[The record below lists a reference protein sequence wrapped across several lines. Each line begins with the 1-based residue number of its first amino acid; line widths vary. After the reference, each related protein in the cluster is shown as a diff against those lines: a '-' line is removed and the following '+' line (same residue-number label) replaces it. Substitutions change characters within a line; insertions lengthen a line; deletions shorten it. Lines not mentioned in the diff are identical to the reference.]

1 MFGKLGAYFSN
12 NFKREDDDIYDDE
25 NYAEDYELED
35 EEYGYSETQR
45 EEVRKPSIFNMGMAK
60 SKQTRTI
67 DPNTVRMQIFKPAEY
82 DDSRE
87 IINLLKRNES
97 VVLNLEFVSKEDGR
111 RIVDTVSGGITALD
125 GQIVKVTNSIFIAVP
140 KNYQIEGGFEKRRG
154 KMLTPEDIDKQQ
166 FSKQF
171 KGYAVEEVDDF
182 LEELTNDYEVLML
195 ANKKQEDKI
204 KELEAKIDGLSTNT
218 NVLQE
223 TLLIAKQTAD
233 EMRRRA
239 EEEAN
244 MIVGEAKKMLEDRA
258 GNIDQIIEEKQN
270 TLKFLQNEI
279 ETYKAKAERMLIEQL
294 EVLKKIEE
302 QQQN

>member
-1 MFGKLGAYFSN
+1 
-12 NFKREDDDIYDDE
+12 
-25 NYAEDYELED
+25 
-35 EEYGYSETQR
+35 
-45 EEVRKPSIFNMGMAK
+45 
-60 SKQTRTI
+60 
-67 DPNTVRMQIFKPAEY
+67 
-82 DDSRE
+82 
-87 IINLLKRNES
+87 
-97 VVLNLEFVSKEDGR
+97 
-111 RIVDTVSGGITALD
+111 
-125 GQIVKVTNSIFIAVP
+125 
-140 KNYQIEGGFEKRRG
+140 
-154 KMLTPEDIDKQQ
+154 MLTPEDIDKQQ

-279 ETYKAKAERMLIEQL
+279 ETYKAKAERILIEQL

>member
-1 MFGKLGAYFSN
+1 M
-12 NFKREDDDIYDDE
+12 I
-25 NYAEDYELED
+25 
-35 EEYGYSETQR
+35 
-45 EEVRKPSIFNMGMAK
+45 
-60 SKQTRTI
+60 
-67 DPNTVRMQIFKPAEY
+67 
-82 DDSRE
+82 
-87 IINLLKRNES
+87 
-97 VVLNLEFVSKEDGR
+97 
-111 RIVDTVSGGITALD
+111 
-125 GQIVKVTNSIFIAVP
+125 
-140 KNYQIEGGFEKRRG
+140 
-154 KMLTPEDIDKQQ
+154 TPEDIDKQQ

>member
-25 NYAEDYELED
+25 NYAEGYELED

-45 EEVRKPSIFNMGMAK
+45 EEVRKPSIFNMGMAR

-140 KNYQIEGGFEKRRG
+140 KNYQIEGGFEKRR
-154 KMLTPEDIDKQQ
+154 KSY
-166 FSKQF
+166 F
-171 KGYAVEEVDDF
+171 
-182 LEELTNDYEVLML
+182 N
-195 ANKKQEDKI
+195 
-204 KELEAKIDGLSTNT
+204 
-218 NVLQE
+218 
-223 TLLIAKQTAD
+223 
-233 EMRRRA
+233 
-239 EEEAN
+239 
-244 MIVGEAKKMLEDRA
+244 
-258 GNIDQIIEEKQN
+258 
-270 TLKFLQNEI
+270 
-279 ETYKAKAERMLIEQL
+279 
-294 EVLKKIEE
+294 
-302 QQQN
+302 

>member
-1 MFGKLGAYFSN
+1 
-12 NFKREDDDIYDDE
+12 
-25 NYAEDYELED
+25 
-35 EEYGYSETQR
+35 
-45 EEVRKPSIFNMGMAK
+45 
-60 SKQTRTI
+60 
-67 DPNTVRMQIFKPAEY
+67 
-82 DDSRE
+82 
-87 IINLLKRNES
+87 
-97 VVLNLEFVSKEDGR
+97 
-111 RIVDTVSGGITALD
+111 
-125 GQIVKVTNSIFIAVP
+125 
-140 KNYQIEGGFEKRRG
+140 
-154 KMLTPEDIDKQQ
+154 MLTPEDIDKQQ

-223 TLLIAKQTAD
+223 TLLIAKHTAD

>member
-1 MFGKLGAYFSN
+1 
-12 NFKREDDDIYDDE
+12 
-25 NYAEDYELED
+25 
-35 EEYGYSETQR
+35 
-45 EEVRKPSIFNMGMAK
+45 
-60 SKQTRTI
+60 
-67 DPNTVRMQIFKPAEY
+67 
-82 DDSRE
+82 
-87 IINLLKRNES
+87 
-97 VVLNLEFVSKEDGR
+97 
-111 RIVDTVSGGITALD
+111 
-125 GQIVKVTNSIFIAVP
+125 
-140 KNYQIEGGFEKRRG
+140 
-154 KMLTPEDIDKQQ
+154 MLTPEDIDKQQ

-270 TLKFLQNEI
+270 TLKFLQSEI

>member
-45 EEVRKPSIFNMGMAK
+45 EEVRKPSIFNMGMAR

-67 DPNTVRMQIFKPAEY
+67 DPNAVRMQIFKPAEY

-140 KNYQIEGGFEKRRG
+140 KNYQIEGGFEKRR
-154 KMLTPEDIDKQQ
+154 KSY
-166 FSKQF
+166 F
-171 KGYAVEEVDDF
+171 
-182 LEELTNDYEVLML
+182 N
-195 ANKKQEDKI
+195 
-204 KELEAKIDGLSTNT
+204 
-218 NVLQE
+218 
-223 TLLIAKQTAD
+223 
-233 EMRRRA
+233 
-239 EEEAN
+239 
-244 MIVGEAKKMLEDRA
+244 
-258 GNIDQIIEEKQN
+258 
-270 TLKFLQNEI
+270 
-279 ETYKAKAERMLIEQL
+279 
-294 EVLKKIEE
+294 
-302 QQQN
+302 

>member
-12 NFKREDDDIYDDE
+12 NFRREDDDIYDDE

-45 EEVRKPSIFNMGMAK
+45 EEVRKPSIFNMGMAR

-67 DPNTVRMQIFKPAEY
+67 DPNTVSMQIFKPAEY

-140 KNYQIEGGFEKRRG
+140 KNYQIEGGFEKRR
-154 KMLTPEDIDKQQ
+154 KSY
-166 FSKQF
+166 F
-171 KGYAVEEVDDF
+171 
-182 LEELTNDYEVLML
+182 N
-195 ANKKQEDKI
+195 
-204 KELEAKIDGLSTNT
+204 
-218 NVLQE
+218 
-223 TLLIAKQTAD
+223 
-233 EMRRRA
+233 
-239 EEEAN
+239 
-244 MIVGEAKKMLEDRA
+244 
-258 GNIDQIIEEKQN
+258 
-270 TLKFLQNEI
+270 
-279 ETYKAKAERMLIEQL
+279 
-294 EVLKKIEE
+294 
-302 QQQN
+302 

>member
-45 EEVRKPSIFNMGMAK
+45 EEVRKPSIFNMGMAR

-67 DPNTVRMQIFKPAEY
+67 DPNTVRMQIFKSAEY

-140 KNYQIEGGFEKRRG
+140 KNYQIEGGFEKRR
-154 KMLTPEDIDKQQ
+154 KSY
-166 FSKQF
+166 F
-171 KGYAVEEVDDF
+171 
-182 LEELTNDYEVLML
+182 N
-195 ANKKQEDKI
+195 
-204 KELEAKIDGLSTNT
+204 
-218 NVLQE
+218 
-223 TLLIAKQTAD
+223 
-233 EMRRRA
+233 
-239 EEEAN
+239 
-244 MIVGEAKKMLEDRA
+244 
-258 GNIDQIIEEKQN
+258 
-270 TLKFLQNEI
+270 
-279 ETYKAKAERMLIEQL
+279 
-294 EVLKKIEE
+294 
-302 QQQN
+302 

>member
-1 MFGKLGAYFSN
+1 
-12 NFKREDDDIYDDE
+12 
-25 NYAEDYELED
+25 
-35 EEYGYSETQR
+35 
-45 EEVRKPSIFNMGMAK
+45 
-60 SKQTRTI
+60 
-67 DPNTVRMQIFKPAEY
+67 
-82 DDSRE
+82 
-87 IINLLKRNES
+87 
-97 VVLNLEFVSKEDGR
+97 
-111 RIVDTVSGGITALD
+111 
-125 GQIVKVTNSIFIAVP
+125 
-140 KNYQIEGGFEKRRG
+140 
-154 KMLTPEDIDKQQ
+154 MLTPEDIDRQQ

-204 KELEAKIDGLSTNT
+204 KELESVSTNT

-233 EMRRRA
+233 EMKRRA

-270 TLKFLQNEI
+270 TLKEI
-279 ETYKAKAERMLIEQL
+279 ETYKAKAEKMLIEQL

-302 QQQN
+302 QQHENQ

>member
-45 EEVRKPSIFNMGMAK
+45 EEVRKPSIFNMGMAR

-67 DPNTVRMQIFKPAEY
+67 DPNTVRMQICKPAEY

-140 KNYQIEGGFEKRRG
+140 KNYQIEGGFEKRR
-154 KMLTPEDIDKQQ
+154 KSY
-166 FSKQF
+166 F
-171 KGYAVEEVDDF
+171 
-182 LEELTNDYEVLML
+182 N
-195 ANKKQEDKI
+195 
-204 KELEAKIDGLSTNT
+204 
-218 NVLQE
+218 
-223 TLLIAKQTAD
+223 
-233 EMRRRA
+233 
-239 EEEAN
+239 
-244 MIVGEAKKMLEDRA
+244 
-258 GNIDQIIEEKQN
+258 
-270 TLKFLQNEI
+270 
-279 ETYKAKAERMLIEQL
+279 
-294 EVLKKIEE
+294 
-302 QQQN
+302 

>member
-1 MFGKLGAYFSN
+1 
-12 NFKREDDDIYDDE
+12 
-25 NYAEDYELED
+25 
-35 EEYGYSETQR
+35 
-45 EEVRKPSIFNMGMAK
+45 
-60 SKQTRTI
+60 
-67 DPNTVRMQIFKPAEY
+67 
-82 DDSRE
+82 
-87 IINLLKRNES
+87 
-97 VVLNLEFVSKEDGR
+97 
-111 RIVDTVSGGITALD
+111 
-125 GQIVKVTNSIFIAVP
+125 
-140 KNYQIEGGFEKRRG
+140 
-154 KMLTPEDIDKQQ
+154 MLTPEDIDKQQ

-204 KELEAKIDGLSTNT
+204 TELEAQMDGLSTNT

>member
-1 MFGKLGAYFSN
+1 
-12 NFKREDDDIYDDE
+12 
-25 NYAEDYELED
+25 
-35 EEYGYSETQR
+35 
-45 EEVRKPSIFNMGMAK
+45 
-60 SKQTRTI
+60 
-67 DPNTVRMQIFKPAEY
+67 
-82 DDSRE
+82 
-87 IINLLKRNES
+87 
-97 VVLNLEFVSKEDGR
+97 
-111 RIVDTVSGGITALD
+111 
-125 GQIVKVTNSIFIAVP
+125 
-140 KNYQIEGGFEKRRG
+140 
-154 KMLTPEDIDKQQ
+154 MLTPEDIDKQQ

-204 KELEAKIDGLSTNT
+204 KELEAKIDDLSTNT

-244 MIVGEAKKMLEDRA
+244 IIVGEAKKMLEDRA